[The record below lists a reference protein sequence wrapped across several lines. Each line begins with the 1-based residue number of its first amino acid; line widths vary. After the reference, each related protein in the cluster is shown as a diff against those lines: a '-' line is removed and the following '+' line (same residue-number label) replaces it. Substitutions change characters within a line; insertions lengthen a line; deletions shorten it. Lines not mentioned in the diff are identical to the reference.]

1 MEKRKKTNQTQ
12 NKTNSPSPAGV
23 GKPSDVLIYPI
34 ISNVASGNETTGM
47 MPTPPM
53 TRDAYNSFRIL
64 SSMELPEVQPE
75 TWPGDD
81 GE

>member
-1 MEKRKKTNQTQ
+1 MTKRKKTDQNQTQ
-12 NKTNSPSPAGV
+12 NRI

-47 MPTPPM
+47 IPATPV
-53 TRDAYNSFRIL
+53 TRDEYDSFRIL

-75 TWPGDD
+75 AQPDD
-81 GE
+81 HAE